1 MKPLPYRL
9 FICGKHEV
17 SGFAASSLTHLLS
30 LEDPETP
37 KTSPAW
43 FTGIHVQLHFHDV
56 ESLAEA
62 TRLRATAP
70 TSDQVAEILRFGQ
83 QCLATCAAS
92 RPTSLLVHCYAG
104 ASRSTAAAYALASQ
118 ALGKG
123 EEVAALEYVL
133 RLRPEAFPNL
143 LIVKHAD
150 QLLGLEGSMVRAL
163 APLRKSFSRAV
174 DEWIAKQSGDSQG

>member
-17 SGFAASSLTHLLS
+17 RGFAASGLTHMLS

-37 KTSPAW
+37 KATPAW
-43 FTGIHVQLHFHDV
+43 FKGIHVQLHFHDV
-56 ESLAEA
+56 ESNAEA
-62 TRLRATAP
+62 RTLRAQEP
-70 TSDQVAEILRFGQ
+70 TRDHVAEILQFGQ
-83 QCLATCAAS
+83 RCLVS
-92 RPTSLLVHCYAG
+92 RDSSHPITLLVHCYAG
-104 ASRSTAAAYALASQ
+104 ASRSTAAAYALACQ

-123 EEVAALEYVL
+123 EEAAALEYVL

-150 QLLGLEGSMVRAL
+150 ELLTLGGNMVKAL
-163 APLRKSFSRAV
+163 APLRKSFSQAV
-174 DEWIAKQSGDSQG
+174 DVWMARRRRDEQG